1 MRRAAVVIAVL
12 CMGVAGLG
20 QDNSKQAAP
29 PAGQAAGQAATQ
41 GKRPPQAKTKPE
53 FDAFNAAMA
62 MTDPAAQ
69 EKAADDFASKFPTSE
84 LRALLYR
91 QGPLRLYGQAHN
103 DDKALEMARKVLGI
117 DPDDPEALL
126 AAAQILSNRTKDSDA
141 DKDKNA
147 AEAQKD
153 AERALVTVDTDIPT
167 AAYQPDQLAAYKA
180 NARSEAYS
188 ILGALSFTANKWA
201 EAEVSLR
208 KSIEALPD
216 QPDPLTVYQLA
227 VALDEQD
234 KFAEA
239 MKYADQA
246 VNLTKDQPNSDLGK
260 AARKEKDRVTT
271 LNSGSAPG
279 APKK

>member
-1 MRRAAVVIAVL
+1 MKRAAVWIAVL
-12 CMGVAGLG
+12 SMCTAVFAQG
-20 QDNSKQAAP
+20 DNKQSA
-29 PAGQAAGQAATQ
+29 PAGQAAAQ

-69 EKAADDFASKFPTSE
+69 EKAADDFSAKFPKSE

-91 QGPLRLYGQAHN
+91 QGPMRTYGQAHN
-103 DDKALEMARKVLGI
+103 DDKTLDMARKVLSI

-126 AAAQILSNRTKDSDA
+126 AAAQILSNRTRDTDA

-167 AAYQPDQLAAYKA
+167 AAYQPEQLAAYKA

-188 ILGALSFTANKWA
+188 ILGALSFSANKWA
-201 EAEVSLR
+201 EAEVNLR
-208 KSIEALPD
+208 KSIDALPE

-227 VALDEQD
+227 VSLDEQD

-246 VNLTKDQPNSDLGK
+246 VNLTKDQPDSGVGK
-260 AARKEKDRVTT
+260 AARQEKDRLTK

-279 APKK
+279 QAPKN